1 MVVIG
6 ARSGRV
12 FALVLVLLL
21 FTGCFR
27 SGTPAE
33 TPTTTP
39 LAVTPPPRDRPA
51 DPGRMEAPSPA
62 TAATVPTPEPP
73 PEPVI
78 GIGERTVRGRLGPER
93 EFLDVPVLLVPGDV
107 LDATLSSETNLDLIL
122 LDRQGDIVR
131 ASRNGA
137 VQMDTIKFAVGGPAN
152 LTLHVVAALSPL
164 ADDAPF
170 TLSVAITRQDDAG
183 TGDDVPEDS
192 PQETGPGTLTGFVG
206 DDDAADAYSFALGP
220 GDALSA
226 RMESDGD
233 YDLDLLLV
241 DENGTELRKS
251 RLGPGR
257 PEEIVYAVGYK
268 GPYVIMVVPAITGV
282 QGTYTLTTAV
292 TPPDDAKSGRDAGA
306 TLATALDG
314 SQGTV
319 SGFVGD
325 GDAQDHYAFSL
336 LRGQV
341 LIAELD
347 AGLDLDLDVS
357 VRSDIG
363 AEITSS
369 RQGVGRT
376 ESLRWRAWDDVNVTV
391 AVDCNKDPA
400 AYRGTY
406 KLTVVVS

>member
-1 MVVIG
+1 
-6 ARSGRV
+6 
-12 FALVLVLLL
+12 
-21 FTGCFR
+21 
-27 SGTPAE
+27 
-33 TPTTTP
+33 
-39 LAVTPPPRDRPA
+39 
-51 DPGRMEAPSPA
+51 MEAPSPA